1 MAALALITSGIG
13 VAAADSGEPIKPPV
27 SSATKATV
35 EQRETA
41 KPQVVEPR
49 KDAPAAASCQQVK
62 EQAAQAGKET
72 MLCVERVPAAKAPR
86 NVARAAAADDVTWCD
101 GKEMNKA
108 YVTRTSI
115 CENQLLHAV
124 LTVKQTGQPL
134 GDAYFTIKQEVNTK
148 TTDTHFNEDFFLRVQ
163 AVSGALVAGF
173 TVEIEGQCVAS
184 SACEEG
190 VGPWTGPAPVTLLSE
205 KEGTWQRSWKNTTGN
220 DTMML
225 GYKLTTRYGTEEA
238 DHEWGANES
247 RAWEVRCDNEVDKFA
262 GCVVP
267 QYIPTFE
274 VKSKYSEAR
283 QFIGMVQASMSSH
296 PGWEGKGQPLTRESD
311 DKVAQKNRD
320 IVCDSTFKPSPS
332 TPKPTQCDEFPFAK
346 SKQSG
351 AQQGVTSGKVC
362 QQYTVVASTLEGK
375 QYLSLTWPGLKEG
388 KMPPANAKCARASMP
403 KNQNEGVGGDL
414 GRFTKAQRLLG
425 GNGYWVDA
433 GNKL

>member
-1 MAALALITSGIG
+1 MAALALITSGMG
-13 VAAADSGEPIKPPV
+13 TATATTGKATRSAAAASAMPAAAEP
-27 SSATKATV
+27 AMA
-35 EQRETA
+35 E
-41 KPQVVEPR
+41 PQVVAPR
-49 KDAPAAASCQQVK
+49 ENAPGAASCQRVK
-62 EQAAQAGKET
+62 EQAARAGQKT
-72 MLCVERVPAAKAPR
+72 ALCVERVPAAKAPR

-173 TVEIEGQCVAS
+173 TVEIDGECVAS
-184 SACEEG
+184 SACEQG
-190 VGPWTGPAPVTLLSE
+190 LGPWTGPAPVTLLSQ

-225 GYKLTTRYGTEEA
+225 GYKLTTRYGTEKA
-238 DHEWGANES
+238 DVEWGANES
-247 RAWEVRCDNEVDKFA
+247 RAWEVRCDNQVDKFA

-283 QFIGMVQASMSSH
+283 QFIGMAQASMSSH
-296 PGWEGKGQPLTRESD
+296 PGWEGKGQPLTREAD

-320 IVCDSTFKPSPS
+320 IVCDSTFKPDPS

-375 QYLSLTWPGLKEG
+375 QYLSLVWPGLNQG
-388 KMPPANAKCARASMP
+388 QMPPANAKCARASMP

-425 GNGYWVDA
+425 GDGYWVDA
-433 GNKL
+433 GNKP